1 MKTKILAL
9 LMVIAA
15 LISLTA
21 CSEKSNNNITDNP
34 SAESNVGSTDE
45 ANNTVKDEQK
55 AFKVGFVCPEA
66 TNEGWQVT
74 AAAIEDTAKELNIE
88 VSKLYLDPSDYEG
101 SFALAVDTFIQ
112 QKVDAIITAA
122 QTSRMQLRFTR
133 RRKKESSASRST
145 TRRMREI
152 CGTSLLILML
162 RRQLLVNGWQ
172 KNLTRVLF

>member
-55 AFKVGFVCPEA
+55 IG
-66 TNEGWQVT
+66 
-74 AAAIEDTAKELNIE
+74 
-88 VSKLYLDPSDYEG
+88 
-101 SFALAVDTFIQ
+101 
-112 QKVDAIITAA
+112 
-122 QTSRMQLRFTR
+122 R
-133 RRKKESSASRST
+133 ASC
-145 TRRMREI
+145 RE
-152 CGTSLLILML
+152 
-162 RRQLLVNGWQ
+162 
-172 KNLTRVLF
+172 RV

>member
-55 AFKVGFVCPEA
+55 AFKV
-66 TNEGWQVT
+66 
-74 AAAIEDTAKELNIE
+74 
-88 VSKLYLDPSDYEG
+88 
-101 SFALAVDTFIQ
+101 SFA
-112 QKVDAIITAA
+112 
-122 QTSRMQLRFTR
+122 
-133 RRKKESSASRST
+133 
-145 TRRMREI
+145 
-152 CGTSLLILML
+152 
-162 RRQLLVNGWQ
+162 RRQRMKAG
-172 KNLTRVLF
+172 R

>member
-88 VSKLYLDPSDYEG
+88 ISKLYLDPSDY
-101 SFALAVDTFIQ
+101 AV
-112 QKVDAIITAA
+112 
-122 QTSRMQLRFTR
+122 MQ
-133 RRKKESSASRST
+133 S
-145 TRRMREI
+145 
-152 CGTSLLILML
+152 
-162 RRQLLVNGWQ
+162 
-172 KNLTRVLF
+172 

>member
-66 TNEGWQVT
+66 TNEGWQVLRLRLKIPQRNLILRFPNST
-74 AAAIEDTAKELNIE
+74 LIQAIMKGLLLLQLIR
-88 VSKLYLDPSDYEG
+88 
-101 SFALAVDTFIQ
+101 SFSRKSMLSF
-112 QKVDAIITAA
+112 TAA